1 MRFNQFKLTEDEVQQ
16 QVQQPKTAEEYVD
29 LIQDKADEAPDDV
42 QRNILNALER
52 LKEYLKKKI
61 EVQTKNPVSTP
72 SQEGIEDDIT
82 KKANDVEYLLE
93 LAKEKGLPED
103 PKTLAVLRQ
112 VAGPLMKAG
121 AQVGHQGLDKIE
133 KEIESYYDALS
144 NKITKGGKG
153 FAPVVELPDNKD
165 ADGYEEAMA
174 YAREMA
180 QKRSELSKTGLA
192 VRQTIADMTN
202 VIIQKARRTEEIL
215 EAEKELIKIK
225 EFLQYCVEDPFIN
238 FDTMIS
244 KPQGTVEQE
253 FQSSANGKKYLEVFK
268 NFGNI
273 LGRTIDQSGAGAWG
287 PGELGLL
294 MLSDPVKK
302 GSKGDIETGSGKQ
315 VEVKAS
321 KKAGS
326 GARLNVDKAK
336 KGNMVK
342 DYNKVLT
349 KYFGNTVMVDD
360 EKVQVQ
366 HQMEQGQLN
375 FTTRGFNILNSFI
388 DQLPKW
394 NKAKAISF
402 LKDAVGLPMENYIG
416 TSDYDKGIDN
426 LSRAVD
432 EKGRFNMP
440 AFQREYTKLLFTI
453 YQSEMLDAILIIN
466 PIMGTFLVM
475 NSPDEVDDT
484 VNRGMVIT
492 GGIDFK
498 DGQSTKSP
506 QIGVG
511 ALAN

>member
-1 MRFNQFKLTEDEVQQ
+1 
-16 QVQQPKTAEEYVD
+16 
-29 LIQDKADEAPDDV
+29 
-42 QRNILNALER
+42 
-52 LKEYLKKKI
+52 
-61 EVQTKNPVSTP
+61 
-72 SQEGIEDDIT
+72 
-82 KKANDVEYLLE
+82 
-93 LAKEKGLPED
+93 
-103 PKTLAVLRQ
+103 
-112 VAGPLMKAG
+112 
-121 AQVGHQGLDKIE
+121 
-133 KEIESYYDALS
+133 
-144 NKITKGGKG
+144 
-153 FAPVVELPDNKD
+153 
-165 ADGYEEAMA
+165 
-174 YAREMA
+174 
-180 QKRSELSKTGLA
+180 
-192 VRQTIADMTN
+192 
-202 VIIQKARRTEEIL
+202 
-215 EAEKELIKIK
+215 
-225 EFLQYCVEDPFIN
+225 
-238 FDTMIS
+238 MIS

-253 FQSSANGKKYLEVFK
+253 FQGSANGKKYLEVFK

-342 DYNKVLT
+342 DYNKILT

-416 TSDYDKGIDN
+416 TSEYDKGIDN

-466 PIMGTFLVM
+466 PVMGTFLVM